1 MRASQLSWRCPEK
14 QACSRHTT
22 EIYAFFQPEIACE
35 WRAVMPVELQLDY
48 KSSTEN
54 IWCTHV
60 GRAIMQEL
68 NTKELAELVPEDVMD
83 ARDCL
88 QLLLI
93 EYGDTHIDT
102 LAQLFELTNRVEHE
116 FPHICAQRYCGP
128 PRTVVT
134 KAKVIHLR
142 QQPA

>member
-1 MRASQLSWRCPEK
+1 
-14 QACSRHTT
+14 
-22 EIYAFFQPEIACE
+22 
-35 WRAVMPVELQLDY
+35 
-48 KSSTEN
+48 
-54 IWCTHV
+54 
-60 GRAIMQEL
+60 MQEL
-68 NTKELAELVPEDVMD
+68 FTRELSELVPDDAMD

-102 LAQLFELTNRVEHE
+102 LAQLFELTNRVELE
-116 FPHICAQRYCGP
+116 FPHICAKRHCAP

-134 KAKVIHLR
+134 KAKVIQLR